1 MGNWKD
7 LIDYRHVD
15 DLEIPEMYLW
25 SAFSPFWKG
34 IVYHRLSHWEVLCKY
49 IIGYIYMDKI
59 MDRSRVGPCISSI
72 LTSDGGPRA
81 ERNSEENYL
90 CFLFACPRET
100 HLACSPLFSD
110 SLSYITSLGE

>member
-81 ERNSEENYL
+81 ERNSEVVFCLPVLEKPIWPAL
-90 CFLFACPRET
+90 
-100 HLACSPLFSD
+100 LFSQT
-110 SLSYITSLGE
+110 L